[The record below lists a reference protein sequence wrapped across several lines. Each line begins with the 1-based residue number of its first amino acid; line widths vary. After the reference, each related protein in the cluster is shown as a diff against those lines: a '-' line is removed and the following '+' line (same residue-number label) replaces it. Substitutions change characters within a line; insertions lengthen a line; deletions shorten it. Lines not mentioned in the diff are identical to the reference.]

1 MANLPDTLEAMQRDI
16 LYYDLSLNP
25 YLQKSTIPAKD
36 KELKTNA
43 KKIIPA
49 INELLRLLNTFS
61 AGIQNFMQDTQESIN
76 NMLDQIEQM
85 SNEIEDLKKSNVDK
99 DSIIED
105 LSKKYD
111 ECLNKIQELEFD
123 INTIR
128 QYCNNNDLEDIEM
141 KFDSKVKLTKGES
154 VVTTLKA
161 NDICDI
167 QKQIK
172 IYAYDEESGKYKY
185 INPEFK
191 MNTSSNTIYRF
202 IISPV
207 EIVPDIDTDII
218 TLKNTTNWPLIIYLF
233 KLS

>member
-128 QYCNNNDLEDIEM
+128 QYCKNNDLEDIEM

-202 IISPV
+202 ITSPV

>member
-16 LYYDLSLNP
+16 LHYDLSLNP
-25 YLQKSTIPAKD
+25 YLQKSSVPAKD

-43 KKIIPA
+43 KRIIPA

-61 AGIQNFMQDTQESIN
+61 SGIQNFMEDTQKTIN
-76 NMLDQIEQM
+76 DMLDQIEQM

-154 VVTTLKA
+154 VVTKLKA
-161 NDICDI
+161 SDICDPE
-167 QKQIK
+167 KQIK

-191 MNTSSNTIYRF
+191 MSTSSVTIYKF
-202 IISPV
+202 TTSPV
-207 EIVPDIDTDII
+207 EIVPDIDTDVI

-233 KLS
+233 KIS

>member
-128 QYCNNNDLEDIEM
+128 QYCKNNDLEDIEM

-154 VVTTLKA
+154 AVTTLKA

-202 IISPV
+202 ITSPV
-207 EIVPDIDTDII
+207 EIVPNIDTDII

>member
-16 LYYDLSLNP
+16 LHYDLSLNP
-25 YLQKSTIPAKD
+25 YLQKSSIPAKD

-43 KKIIPA
+43 KRIIPA

-128 QYCNNNDLEDIEM
+128 QYCNNNDLEEDKM
-141 KFDSKVKLTKGES
+141 VFDSKVVIAKNAS
-154 VVTTLKA
+154 VVTKLKA
-161 NDICDI
+161 SDISDPE
-167 QKQIK
+167 KQFK
-172 IYAYDEESGKYKY
+172 VYAYDD
-185 INPEFK
+185 
-191 MNTSSNTIYRF
+191 SS
-202 IISPV
+202 
-207 EIVPDIDTDII
+207 
-218 TLKNTTNWPLIIYLF
+218 K
-233 KLS
+233 K

>member
-202 IISPV
+202 ITSPV

>member
-16 LYYDLSLNP
+16 LHYDLSLNP
-25 YLQKSTIPAKD
+25 YLQKSSIPAKD

-43 KKIIPA
+43 KRIIPA

-141 KFDSKVKLTKGES
+141 NFDSKLVIKKDES
-154 VVTTLKA
+154 VEISLKA
-161 NDICDI
+161 SDLLDPK
-167 QKQIK
+167 KQIK
-172 IYAYDEESGKYKY
+172 IYAYDDSSKKYKHIEY
-185 INPEFK
+185 GFTQE
-191 MNTSSNTIYRF
+191 TSSSSVYEFDVKPI
-202 IISPV
+202 
-207 EIVPDIDTDII
+207 ELAIDGNSDTV
-218 TLKNTTNWPLIIYLF
+218 TLTNRSYWTLVIYLF
-233 KLS
+233 KLA

>member
-202 IISPV
+202 ITSPV

-218 TLKNTTNWPLIIYLF
+218 TLKNTINWPLIIYLF

>member
-202 IISPV
+202 ITSPV
-207 EIVPDIDTDII
+207 EIVPNIDTDII

>member
-99 DSIIED
+99 ED

-202 IISPV
+202 ITSPV

>member
-16 LYYDLSLNP
+16 LHYDLSLNP
-25 YLQKSTIPAKD
+25 YLQKSSIPAKD

-43 KKIIPA
+43 KRIIPA

-128 QYCNNNDLEDIEM
+128 QYCKNNDLEDIEM

-202 IISPV
+202 ITSPV